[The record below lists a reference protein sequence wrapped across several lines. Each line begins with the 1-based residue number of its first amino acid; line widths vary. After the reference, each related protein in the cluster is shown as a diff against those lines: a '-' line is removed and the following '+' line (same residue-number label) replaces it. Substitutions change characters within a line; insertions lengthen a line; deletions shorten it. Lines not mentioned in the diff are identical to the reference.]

1 MSGVQVP
8 LSLYFPKKYYF
19 YFLKL
24 TVKKLEKQRNKFFM
38 PQLDIYVAMSQ
49 VFWFTILFVI
59 FYILIVRDILPVL
72 ARSIKLRKK
81 KVGGSSGSSL
91 DTETNNIIAQT
102 ATTLETSLNDSRTLL
117 SNVSTASSD
126 WLESS
131 VKDVNENTLLE
142 LNKTY
147 VKTIGELKGRSFL
160 IEETIKQ
167 K

>member
-1 MSGVQVP
+1 
-8 LSLYFPKKYYF
+8 
-19 YFLKL
+19 
-24 TVKKLEKQRNKFFM
+24 M
-38 PQLDIYVAMSQ
+38 PQLDIYVSMSQ
-49 VFWFTILFVI
+49 VFSFTIFFVI
-59 FYILIVRDILPVL
+59 FYVLIVRDILPVL

-81 KVGGSSGSSL
+81 KVGESSGSSSL
-91 DTETNNIIAQT
+91 NDETNAIVAQT
-102 ATTLETSLNDSRTLL
+102 ATTLEGSLNDSRTLL
-117 SNVSTASSD
+117 SNVSTASSE

-147 VKTIGELKGRSFL
+147 IKTIGELKGRSFL